1 MEALDVLLILTWDG
15 NLRLGLIG
23 KKKWAGP
30 VIYRTLARLEGKK
43 GAARWEPGDAPNDV
57 LRVGARVA
65 YWHRQRDRHRQGGIV
80 LTRVIKT

>member
-1 MEALDVLLILTWDG
+1 M
-15 NLRLGLIG
+15 RLGLIG

-65 YWHRQRDRHRQGGIV
+65 KAIG
-80 LTRVIKT
+80 RVADIGRVA